1 MITIFIFRSITHF
14 RALKYQLLYQD
25 KSHEEPFRRLHH
37 KYREHYIEMMAHMNL
52 LRENDKLDEIRIE
65 ANKLLG

>member
-1 MITIFIFRSITHF
+1 M
-14 RALKYQLLYQD
+14 KYQLLYQD
-25 KSHEEPFRRLHH
+25 KSHEEPFKRLYH

-65 ANKLLG
+65 ANKLLK